1 MSSPEHPRTKLSL
14 PPWKLSQAKNV
25 FSLLSFRHGQTMR
38 EISCFFFFSAMS
50 PQIVSLPS
58 SRRHQLLGN
67 QCFQGHLPL
76 FLLLLPTSSHVSLHL
91 QAQTDCCTGLTSSHS
106 FFIFS
111 SFSVT
116 LNPSRAHAKLWPLS
130 AFGLHHLS
138 LMVSLH
144 SHALPQRMHPEF
156 CITAES
162 PKSHFQICHSLTA
175 ICSVTSPLLL
185 VLLG

>member
-14 PPWKLSQAKNV
+14 LPWKLSQAENI
-25 FSLLSFRHGQTMR
+25 FSLMSFRHGQTMR
-38 EISCFFFFSAMS
+38 EISWFFSAMS

-67 QCFQGHLPL
+67 QCFQWHLPL
-76 FLLLLPTSSHVSLHL
+76 FLLLLPTSSHVSLHF
-91 QAQTDCCTGLTSSHS
+91 QALTDCCTGLTCSHS

-116 LNPSRAHAKLWPLS
+116 SNPSRAHAKLWPLS
-130 AFGLHHLS
+130 TFGLHHLS
-138 LMVSLH
+138 LMFSLH
-144 SHALPQRMHPEF
+144 SRVLPQRTHPEF

-162 PKSHFQICHSLTA
+162 LKSHFQICHSLTA
-175 ICSVTSPLLL
+175 ICSVTSPLFL